1 MENQRKTITFGP
13 VGKYDNLNPQVE
25 PVRCKY
31 ADMVSMRD
39 EGKLIPGQLYR
50 ITDYVTTVNEF
61 LEPNARSAGHQF
73 DIIVLALDATTLSE
87 DAMAARHDGDEYFA
101 NSRLEAWELKYRL
114 DNVQWSARKG
124 TYYTDSNGYV
134 FYDLNETIEID
145 GTTYH
150 LLQGLGPYVEDWADH
165 AVVVDFQQGSI
176 VYAYY
181 DDGDLGE
188 YVGDLEDVEE
198 VTSDG
203 KGTITYLKDEFNNE
217 CPYDFKNIQFKRYMT
232 TDAVT
237 ERDGLDGEY
246 MVADPDNCPPG
257 LSVNDTDDFIWAYTF
272 NITLYPIEND
282 SSLSAT
288 YGVHDNVIRANA
300 LVLNN
305 IVIYGVQCYDITFGI
320 YCSRMSFKEC
330 ISMSFGSSVSDMYF
344 ASDNGKMYFKD
355 GCSRMVFG
363 IRNYNM
369 SFGYDVIDL
378 SFVSGCMN
386 ATISDYVG
394 NVAIG
399 KNTLNFQIQS
409 GISPESQI
417 APDLETQKTY
427 NQVVC
432 LNSSG
437 QLKIY
442 VPGDL
447 VQ

>member
-13 VGKYDNLNPQVE
+13 VGKYDNMNPQVE

-31 ADMVSMRD
+31 ADMVAMRD

-101 NSRLEAWELKYRL
+101 KSRLEAWELKYRL

-124 TYYTDSNGYV
+124 KYYTDSNGYV

-150 LLQGLGPYVEDWADH
+150 LLQGLGSYVEDWADH
-165 AVVVDFQQGSI
+165 AVVFDFQQGSN

-188 YVGDLEDVEE
+188 YVGYLEYVNE

-217 CPYDFKNIQFKRYMT
+217 CPYDFKNIQYKRWNA
-232 TDAVT
+232 TDNE
-237 ERDGLDGEY
+237 ERQGLDGKYIASDLEDY
-246 MVADPDNCPPG
+246 IPAYIIIEDQ
-257 LSVNDTDDFIWAYTF
+257 DDFIWAYTF
-272 NITLYPIEND
+272 NITYNSGEND
-282 SSLSAT
+282 SSLTANF
-288 YGVHDNVIRANA
+288 GVHDNIIDSYDGGLPNNVIFKSLCFGNKIGHNSHHNTI
-300 LVLNN
+300 VGDESHD
-305 IVIYGVQCYDITFGI
+305 IVIGNGSYGNAIGT
-320 YCSRMSFKEC
+320 EC
-330 ISMSFGSSVSDMYF
+330 IGVIMS
-344 ASDNGKMYFKD
+344 D
-355 GCSRMVFG
+355 GCTLNSLGGGLRNICFG
-363 IRNYNM
+363 NSCYFNGLGDDINGCTFEANIHEVGILVSATNIQVM
-369 SFGYDVIDL
+369 SG
-378 SFVSGCMN
+378 
-386 ATISDYVG
+386 VG
-394 NVAIG
+394 NAVLAFTP
-399 KNTLNFQIQS
+399 N
-409 GISPESQI
+409 
-417 APDLETQKTY
+417 KTY
-427 NQVVC
+427 TQVAA